1 MSSTASALLNTIF
14 GGSFFNAS
22 TLCCSRSAV
31 ARLAVRRASE
41 MSKPA
46 VGIAVSTALVKRC
59 SSASLESGQRTWVTL
74 RSRTRA
80 VPAARSVSTRAVNQ
94 NAPKIGSLRFFTW
107 SAIAAR
113 PVSTLPFSVSGCG
126 W

>member
-1 MSSTASALLNTIF
+1 M
-14 GGSFFNAS
+14 
-22 TLCCSRSAV
+22 
-31 ARLAVRRASE
+31 RRASE

-59 SSASLESGQRTWVTL
+59 SSASFESGQRTWVTFS
-74 RSRTRA
+74 SRTRA

-94 NAPKIGSLRFFTW
+94 NAPNTGSLRFFNC

-113 PVSTLPFSVSGCG
+113 PVSTLPLRVSGCG